1 MRKIAVVG
9 AGKIGSTVVDLLV
22 GTGDYEALVID
33 RSDAAL
39 AGVTRGERVSTVA
52 ITVDDAECL
61 AATLSGCF
69 AVINCA
75 PIT

>member
-52 ITVDDAECL
+52 ITVDDA
-61 AATLSGCF
+61 
-69 AVINCA
+69 
-75 PIT
+75 